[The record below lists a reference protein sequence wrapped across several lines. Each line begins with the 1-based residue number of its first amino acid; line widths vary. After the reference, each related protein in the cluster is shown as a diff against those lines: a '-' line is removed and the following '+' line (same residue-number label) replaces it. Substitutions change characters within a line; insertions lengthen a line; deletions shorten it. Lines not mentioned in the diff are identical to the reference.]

1 MSRHDIF
8 FLPVIKMNILLPFV
22 IIIFSSIAIASPV
35 ITNKANSDGTVT
47 LNSVGKSKVGST
59 KTVQKKS
66 KAIVKHAKKKGGK
79 KFDITRQPV
88 LTKRDN
94 SNGTITYKSSGKPKA
109 DLSETISLKESKE
122 IDKQAKEIGVKI
134 IDIKEQPIMTK
145 KANSDGSVTYNLV
158 GDSKADSPET
168 VPHKQSKDI
177 EKQAED
183 TGVKIIEIKE
193 QSVMTKKLNSD
204 GTVTYNPVGE
214 PRADTPETI
223 LKTES
228 KKVDDRF
235 KEQGVKVIDVT
246 PKKDISPQQ

>member
-1 MSRHDIF
+1 
-8 FLPVIKMNILLPFV
+8 MNILLPLL
-22 IIIFSSIAIASPV
+22 IIVFSSIAIASPV
-35 ITNKANSDGTVT
+35 MTNKVNSDGTVT
-47 LNSVGKSKVGST
+47 LNSVGKPKVGST
-59 KTVQKKS
+59 KTVQQKKS
-66 KAIVKHAKKKGGK
+66 KVIDKHAKKKGGK

-94 SNGTITYKSSGKPKA
+94 SDGTITYKTSGKPKA

-134 IDIKEQPIMTK
+134 IDIKEQPVMTK
-145 KANSDGSVTYNLV
+145 KANSDGSFTYNLV
-158 GDSKADSPET
+158 GDSKADAPET

-177 EKQAED
+177 EKQAEE
-183 TGVKIIEIKE
+183 TGVNIIEIKE

-204 GTVTYNPVGE
+204 GTVTYSPVGE

-223 LKTES
+223 LKKEG
-228 KKVDDRF
+228 KEVDDRF

-246 PKKDISPQQ
+246 PKKDITPQQ

>member
-1 MSRHDIF
+1 
-8 FLPVIKMNILLPFV
+8 MNILLPLL
-22 IIIFSSIAIASPV
+22 IIVNSSIAIASPAM
-35 ITNKANSDGTVT
+35 TNKVNSDDTVT
-47 LNSVGKSKVGST
+47 LNSVEKPKVGST
-59 KTVQKKS
+59 KIVQQKKS

-94 SNGTITYKSSGKPKA
+94 SDGTITYKTSGNPKA

-134 IDIKEQPIMTK
+134 IDIKEQPVMTK
-145 KANSDGSVTYNLV
+145 KTNSDGSVTYSLV

-223 LKTES
+223 LKNEG
-228 KKVDDRF
+228 KEVDDRF
-235 KEQGVKVIDVT
+235 KELGVKIIDVT
-246 PKKDISPQQ
+246 PKKDITPHQ